1 MENRGGQ
8 SAAHGQTPVQHVLK
22 GLVIQPE
29 LSDVSLPMCQLF
41 SHREWLCHDF
51 FAGTTVSGEAQQ
63 NFRNGHNRLSW

>member
-41 SHREWLCHDF
+41 SH
-51 FAGTTVSGEAQQ
+51 GERVKV
-63 NFRNGHNRLSW
+63 NLLTHSILHILLTRF